1 MKASLRTRIL
11 LVVLLGGIAPLALVG
26 LWIVSSGPQ
35 SGEDVLRAR
44 LTETMEEIVG
54 TTGQRWV
61 VIRSRLLGLAEEP
74 VFRALFWDPEAVDPD
89 VDLPA
94 VLERYEL
101 AGAVAELTVLRSNGG
116 RFELDLRS
124 SRPTSSSP
132 RTLPVRVP
140 VYAAMTGDRAGS
152 LLARIHVASLLPSDL
167 LLSGVGGSILAA
179 LDAEGSPVLPQPIE
193 VELLALPRF
202 TWRGERW
209 IAVSQ
214 TLQEPPLHLVLA
226 GPAGAFTEPF
236 RRAARNGTLALFV
249 GSLVAILLVWIG
261 SGRVTRRLQSLTKA
275 SEAVAAGNLS
285 VAIPESGPAELRSVA
300 RAFNTMSASLEET
313 LERATQRET
322 LAALGEYAAS
332 LAHEVRNPL
341 TAMRL
346 DLERAVDRIAEDDPS
361 SELVARAMAQL
372 DRLDA
377 SLSGALKLARTGSL
391 DLATVD
397 ICAPVEAAMRAAKPR
412 FVERGAALNVERWP
426 DQSVTAHADT
436 AAVEQLVL
444 NLLLN
449 AADALG
455 EGGAAH
461 VSIDEEADTIHI
473 CVRDEGEGI
482 PGDLLTRVFQP
493 LYSTRPEGTG
503 LGLPIARRIVRA
515 HGGDLILESEPG
527 RGTSAT
533 AILPRVEDPKE

>member
-44 LTETMEEIVG
+44 LTETLEEIVG
-54 TTGQRWV
+54 TTGQNWV
-61 VIRSRLLGLAEEP
+61 VIRSRLLGLAEDP
-74 VFRALFWDPEAVDPD
+74 VFRALFWDPGAVDPN
-89 VDLPA
+89 VDLPT

-116 RFELDLRS
+116 RIELDLPS
-124 SRPTSSSP
+124 SHPTSP
-132 RTLPVRVP
+132 GPATLPVRVP
-140 VYAAMTGDRAGS
+140 VYAARTGDQVGS
-152 LLARIHVASLLPSDL
+152 LNARIHAASLLPSDL

-261 SGRVTRRLQSLTKA
+261 SGRVTRRLQSLTNA

-285 VAIPESGPAELRSVA
+285 VAVPESGPSELRSVA
-300 RAFNTMSASLEET
+300 RAFNTMSASLEQT

-346 DLERAVDRIAEDDPS
+346 DLERAAERIDEGDPS
-361 SELVARAMAQL
+361 NALVGRALAQL

-391 DLATVD
+391 DLARVD
-397 ICAPVEAAMRAAKPR
+397 IRAPVEAAMRAAEPR
-412 FVERGAALNVERWP
+412 FLERGAMLDVERWP
-426 DQSVTAHADT
+426 NHSVTAHADT
-436 AAVEQLVL
+436 AAVEQLIL

-455 EGGAAH
+455 DGGAAH
-461 VSIDEEADTIHI
+461 VSIDEKADTIHI
-473 CVRDEGEGI
+473 CVLDDGEGI
-482 PGDLLTRVFQP
+482 PPDLLTRVFQP

-515 HGGDLILESEPG
+515 HGGDLMLESEPG